1 VSDPWGETSSAQPH
15 QPRPSGPSYGQQPPS
30 PYPQPAYG
38 QQPYDQQYGQQPPG
52 SSYGQQPSGS
62 QWSQPPGQA
71 PQTPAPKK
79 KKGFFRD
86 PLSIVLV
93 VVIVLALSGAGLVA
107 AELIA
112 RNIGEKRVALAACRV
127 VEDSVDVSFGATPFL
142 LQYSTDSYSN
152 INITTGG
159 NQVRQLKGLKAQI
172 QLEDVDLQRT
182 ADSRGTIGALHA
194 TITWAKDGLNET
206 IRNEVPVVGGLIDV
220 TPNPSDGTLE
230 LSVPLASVV
239 VKPSVS
245 NGNITM
251 QVVDQSGLA
260 TILGKD
266 DAQIGLDKISSQL
279 GENYPL
285 GIKADSIA
293 VTNDGLVAQFSTT
306 NAKIPND
313 GAGSMDDSQGEQTPA
328 VCQQYT

>member
-1 VSDPWGETSSAQPH
+1 MSDPWGETSSAQPH
-15 QPRPSGPSYGQQPPS
+15 QPRPSGPPYGQQPPS

-38 QQPYDQQYGQQPPG
+38 QQPPSPYPQPA
-52 SSYGQQPSGS
+52 YGQQPSGS
-62 QWSQPPGQA
+62 QWQPPGQA

-79 KKGFFRD
+79 KKKSFFKD

-112 RNIGEKRVALAACRV
+112 RNIGEKRVALAACRI

-142 LQYSTDSYSN
+142 LQYAGDSYSN

-159 NQVRQLKGLKAQI
+159 NQVRQLQGLKAQI
-172 QLEDVDLQRT
+172 QLQDVNLEKT
-182 ADSRGTIGALHA
+182 ADSRGTIGALNA
-194 TITWAKDGLNET
+194 TITWANDGLNET

-230 LSVPLASVV
+230 LSVPLASVI

-245 NGNITM
+245 NGAITM
-251 QVVDQSGLA
+251 EVVDRSGLA

-266 DAQIGLDKISSQL
+266 DAQTGLDKISSQL

-285 GIKADSIA
+285 GIKADSVAI
-293 VTNDGLVAQFSTT
+293 TDDGLVAKFSTT

-313 GAGSMDDSQGEQTPA
+313 GLGSMDDSEQIPA